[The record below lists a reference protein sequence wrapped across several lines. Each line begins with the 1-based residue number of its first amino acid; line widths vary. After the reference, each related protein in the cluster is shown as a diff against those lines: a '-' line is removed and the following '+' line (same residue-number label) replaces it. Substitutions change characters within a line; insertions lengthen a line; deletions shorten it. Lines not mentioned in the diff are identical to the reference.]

1 MTEALIPYIEN
12 VAREQQL
19 LPVIEQLK
27 ELQKFSNEV
36 NILDVVVLGQFKAGK
51 SSFLNQ
57 LIGYNVLP
65 VGVLPVTA
73 VVTRLNYGEEKK
85 ILVTFLDGSETE
97 ISLLDLPEY
106 VTEKGNPENSKNVHI
121 VDIFL
126 PELISLKNLR
136 LIDTPGLGSVFEHN
150 TRVTKEWYNKI
161 IIALVVISATQP
173 LSENDLEVIRSASE
187 QSPEV
192 SVILTKVDLISS
204 DEQQE
209 ILNFIKNKTKKN
221 LQNNFKVLPFSSFNN
236 TSFYKR
242 KVFNTL
248 FNPLLRNTV
257 NVKNQI
263 YNHKLKYILFL
274 TIGYLKIKL
283 QVAGKSEQ
291 EKTALK
297 NKIFDE
303 QLQRSFINKELDFI
317 ATNYQNNIRGKLEYI
332 ILEQK
337 QKAILDKLTA
347 SLKSNFKQWHGNL
360 YSVARNYEQWLKKE
374 MHTTLLQLEK
384 DIRPDEQHILDEA
397 ATHFNQYIERF
408 RDRINQRIQKVL
420 NITLPEEAYT
430 IKIEP
435 LVRPDINT
443 SWAFE
448 SHIDMLWFLVPM
460 RLLRN
465 MFLKNFLKQLPS
477 ETEKN
482 LRRLIAWL
490 NKNMLQAVDDAH
502 NESLNYIIYQLDNI
516 EKLVLQENTD
526 INSLTEAVSK
536 LENYRNSIS
545 S

>member
-19 LPVIEQLK
+19 SPVIEQLK
-27 ELQKFSNEV
+27 ELQKFSNEINV
-36 NILDVVVLGQFKAGK
+36 LDVVILGQFKAGK
-51 SSFLNQ
+51 STFLNQ

-73 VVTRLNYGEEKK
+73 VITRLNYGAEKK
-85 ILVTFLDGSETE
+85 AVVTFLDDSKTE
-97 ISLLDLPEY
+97 ITLLDLPEY
-106 VTEKGNPENSKNVHI
+106 VTEKGNSENIKNVYI

-126 PELISLKNLR
+126 PELISLKNIR
-136 LIDTPGLGSVFEHN
+136 LIDTPGLGSAFEHN

-161 IIALVVISATQP
+161 VVAIVVISATQP

-209 ILNFIKNKTKKN
+209 ILNFIKNKTKDI
-221 LQNNFKVLPFSSFNN
+221 LHGNFKIFPFSSIKN
-236 TSFYKR
+236 TSLYKQTIAD
-242 KVFNTL
+242 TL
-248 FNPLLRNTV
+248 FKALLKNKN

-263 YNHKLKYILFL
+263 YNHKLKYILSL

-291 EKTALK
+291 EKITLK

-347 SLKSNFKQWHGNL
+347 GLKIDFKQWHGNL
-360 YSVARNYEQWLKKE
+360 NVVARNYEQWLKKE

-420 NITLPEEAYT
+420 NITLPEEVYT

-448 SHIDMLWFLVPM
+448 SHIDMLWFLIPM
-460 RLLRN
+460 PLMRN

-490 NKNMLQAVDDAH
+490 NKNMIQAVEKAH
-502 NESLNYIIYQLDNI
+502 SESLNYIFYQLDNI

-536 LENYRNSIS
+536 LENYQKSH
-545 S
+545 

>member
-236 TSFYKR
+236 TSFYKQR
-242 KVFNTL
+242 VFNTL

>member
-73 VVTRLNYGEEKK
+73 VVTRLNYGMEKK

-97 ISLLDLPEY
+97 ISLLDLTEY

-209 ILNFIKNKTKKN
+209 ILSFIKNKTKKT

-236 TSFYKR
+236 TSFYKQS
-242 KVFNTL
+242 VFNTL
-248 FNPLLRNTV
+248 FSPLLRNTV

-263 YNHKLKYILFL
+263 YNHKLKYILSL

-291 EKTALK
+291 EKKALK

-332 ILEQK
+332 ILDQK

-347 SLKSNFKQWHGNL
+347 SLENDFKQWHGNL

-374 MHTTLLQLEK
+374 MHTALLQLEK

-448 SHIDMLWFLVPM
+448 SHIDMLWFLIPM